1 MKIKIKIKK
10 YLPILLLIALTACDR
25 SHENTFQGYVEANN
39 IFLTASFSGTLISLP
54 FERGADVHLGDVV
67 FQLDSNP
74 QALELEAEKL
84 LLKESDFDLKD
95 QESPKRHP
103 EIEAGKAQIEQVDAR
118 LRLAKL
124 RQERYKLLYQK
135 KAGNL
140 DQADEA
146 REYLVELEA
155 LKSQRE
161 SELDLLKLG
170 ARKNIIE
177 EKKTRVKFLLE
188 KIKIAKWQLA
198 QKTGYATGDGN
209 IFDTYYREGEWVAAG
224 TPVVSLLLP
233 KDIFIEFFV
242 PASMLPKLKLNQ
254 TVYFTCAGCAT
265 KNEAVIDY
273 IAREAEYV
281 PPLVYSRDN
290 YHNLVFRISAK
301 PIKPSIFKPGQPV
314 TITGFKHDQ

>member
-1 MKIKIKIKK
+1 MRIIIKK
-10 YLPILLLIALTACDR
+10 YFPILLLITLTACDR
-25 SHENTFQGYVEANN
+25 DHENTFQGYVEANN
-39 IFLTASFSGTLISLP
+39 IFLTAPFSGTLISLP
-54 FERGADVHLGDVV
+54 FKRGADVHHGDVV

-84 LLKESDFDLKD
+84 LLKESNFDLKD
-95 QESPKRHP
+95 QESPKRSP
-103 EIEAGKAQIEQVDAR
+103 EVKAGKALVEQVDAR

-146 REYLVELEA
+146 REHLIELEA
-155 LKSQRE
+155 LKAQRE

-170 ARKNIIE
+170 ARKNKIA

-188 KIKIAKWQLA
+188 KIRIAKWELE

-209 IFDTYYREGEWVAAG
+209 IFDIYYREGEWVAAG
-224 TPVVSLLLP
+224 TPVLSLLLP
-233 KDIFIEFFV
+233 KHIFIEFFV
-242 PASMLPKLKLNQ
+242 PVSMLSKLQLNQ
-254 TVYFTCAGCAT
+254 IVYFTCSGCDASH
-265 KNEAVIDY
+265 EARIDY

-290 YHNLVFRISAK
+290 YNKLVFRIRAK
-301 PIKPSIFKPGQPV
+301 PIQPSLFKPGQPV